1 MGCLWRSRCR
11 VLIVFMLLNI
21 GSAFADTPQRPKNVQ
36 TSLRAKWS
44 GTPLLLEAGELL
56 SNEKKDLFWDFIEI
70 WLNTEKDA
78 VSSRTAKDCL
88 KKILECGRPL
98 LREPLKSLFE
108 LSLMLRSA
116 SPRLVLY
123 QQLAEES
130 LTSFPLGDENYSDN
144 ETEEKLQTEKK
155 IERRK
160 VDPLHGVI
168 LKSHGGKCCWVDT
181 GEHLFLDF
189 YELLAWLQ
197 DSAEQV
203 GDSFQR
209 PEIFDFD
216 HVYYE
221 LSVGSPVA
229 ILYGAI
235 GTNCFK
241 EFHVALVKAAKEGK
255 VKYVVRPVLPAG
267 CELNINHCGSVG
279 AGESVNLGGYGVE
292 LALKNMEYKAMDDS
306 TVKKGVTLEDPR
318 TEDLSQEVRGFIFS
332 KILVRKPELAS
343 EVMAF
348 RDYLLSST
356 VSDTLDVWEL
366 KDLGHQT
373 VQRIVRASDPLQS
386 MQEINQNFPSV
397 VSSLSRMKLEDSVR
411 DEIMANQRMVP
422 PGKSLMALNG
432 ALVNVEDVDL
442 YLLFD
447 LIHQD
452 LLLADQFSKL
462 KIPQGTLK
470 KLLSTSPPS
479 ESSIPR
485 VDFRSSHVHYLNNL
499 EEDAKYK
506 QWRNNL
512 DEILMPVFPG
522 QLRYIRKNLFHAVF
536 VLDPATRCG
545 LEASF
550 YFLKLNIFTLFISID
565 MIISLYEN
573 DFPVRFGIVLYS
585 SKFVT
590 QLENHATKEHSDEDI
605 STMIICLFS
614 YINENYGAE
623 MAYQFL
629 RNVNKLH
636 IESDGD
642 ADEALE
648 THHVEGVFVET
659 ILSKVKSP
667 PQEILLK
674 LYKDQKLKELS
685 QESSKFVFKLGLSKL
700 QCSFLMNGLIIDPT
714 EEALIDALSDETQRI
729 QEQVYYG
736 QMMSDTDVL
745 AKFLSEAGIQRYNP
759 KIISDSKPRFIPL
772 SMFTLGE
779 ESVLNDIVYLHS
791 PGTIDDTKAVTHLLA
806 VDITSRNGMK
816 LLQQG
821 IHYLIEGSKNARVGL
836 LFNANPSPNLFS
848 LLFVKVFEITAS
860 LYSHKTNVLD
870 FLDQLCSLYEKN
882 YILSPAMEAES
893 TEAFVDMVCE
903 LSKANGLPSKGYRFA
918 LPEFPAG
925 EVRKHFTK
933 VQNSLYRVLGLESGV
948 NAVFTNGRVT
958 YPIDKSTFLTAD
970 LHLLESIEFKQRTK
984 HIVEIIE
991 EVEWRDVDPDT
1002 ITSELDMAVRF
1013 LEDLQG
1019 ISIHP
1024 ERRDKWIW
1032 KEDVSEL
1039 WKVKVPSK
1047 VALFVWRLIRD
1058 RLPTKTNL
1066 RKRNVEI
1073 HDPTCPFCKNKEEDA
1088 AHLFFSCSKIMPL
1101 WWESLSWTNTSAPF
1115 PANPRMHFLQQV
1127 LRNGNDTSYKKWQ
1140 CWWTS
1145 LTWSIWQHRNKI
1157 VFEEESK
1164 FISDIVMALSSSMAK
1179 RDRNSESARFE
1190 ILNDQHSAI
1199 ILNNENSSIHIDAVL
1214 DPLSP
1219 TSQRLSGILRVLW
1232 KYIQPSMRI
1241 VLNPVSSLAD
1251 LPLKSYYRYVV
1262 PTMDDFSNTDSAIN
1276 GPKAFFANMPLS
1288 KTLTM
1293 NLDVPESW
1301 LVEPIIA
1308 FHDLDNIL
1316 LENLGNTRTLQA
1328 VFELEALVL
1337 TGHFS
1342 EKDHDPP
1349 RGLQLILGTKTTPH
1363 LVDTLVM
1370 DNLGYWQ
1377 MKVSPG
1383 VWYLQLAPGRSSEL
1397 YILKEDSEGNYDK
1410 KSSKLIT
1417 INDFRGKVFHMEVV
1431 KKKGKEHE
1439 KLLLLDDNAQDNK
1452 KGSGLNSNFLKWASG
1467 FIGSNKSSKK
1477 AEKSPQ
1483 EKGKGGRH
1491 GKTINIFSI
1500 ASGHLYERFMKIMIL
1515 SVLKNTHRPVKFWF
1529 IKNYLSPPFKDLI
1542 PHMALEYG
1550 FEYELVTYKW
1560 PTWLHKQKEK
1570 QRRIWAYKI
1579 LFLDVIFPLSLEKV
1593 IFVDADQVV
1602 RADMGV
1608 LYDMDIRGKPL
1619 AYTPFCDNNKEMDG
1633 YRFWRQGFWKDHLRG
1648 KPYHISALY
1657 VVDLKKFRETAAGD
1671 NLRVIY
1677 ETLSK
1682 DPNSLA
1688 NLDQDLPNYAQ
1699 HTVPIFSLPQEW
1711 LWCESWCGNAT
1722 KYKAKTIDLC
1732 NNPMTKEPK
1741 LQGARRIVSEW
1752 PDLDFEARRFTARI
1766 LGDDQESE
1774 SIQPP
1779 NQSKDLNSE
1788 GSSNE
1793 DRESRAE
1800 L

>member
-306 TVKKGVTLEDPR
+306 MNLMILLILVRTQLQGMGQLDPNNPLHLGIAGVTLEDPR

-432 ALVNVEDVDL
+432 ALVNVED
-442 YLLFD
+442 
-447 LIHQD
+447 
-452 LLLADQFSKL
+452 
-462 KIPQGTLK
+462 IPQGTLK

-512 DEILMPVFPG
+512 DE
-522 QLRYIRKNLFHAVF
+522 
-536 VLDPATRCG
+536 
-545 LEASF
+545 
-550 YFLKLNIFTLFISID
+550 SID

-1002 ITSELDMAVRF
+1002 ITS
-1013 LEDLQG
+1013 
-1019 ISIHP
+1019 
-1024 ERRDKWIW
+1024 
-1032 KEDVSEL
+1032 
-1039 WKVKVPSK
+1039 
-1047 VALFVWRLIRD
+1047 
-1058 RLPTKTNL
+1058 
-1066 RKRNVEI
+1066 
-1073 HDPTCPFCKNKEEDA
+1073 
-1088 AHLFFSCSKIMPL
+1088 
-1101 WWESLSWTNTSAPF
+1101 
-1115 PANPRMHFLQQV
+1115 
-1127 LRNGNDTSYKKWQ
+1127 
-1140 CWWTS
+1140 
-1145 LTWSIWQHRNKI
+1145 
-1157 VFEEESK
+1157 K

-1301 LVEPIIA
+1301 LVEPVIA

-1483 EKGKGGRH
+1483 LEPGGFYLSS
-1491 GKTINIFSI
+1491 GMQSSLC
-1500 ASGHLYERFMKIMIL
+1500 ASCQFARYERFMKIMIL

-1550 FEYELVTYKW
+1550 FEYEL
-1560 PTWLHKQKEK
+1560 
-1570 QRRIWAYKI
+1570 
-1579 LFLDVIFPLSLEKV
+1579 V

>member
-1 MGCLWRSRCR
+1 MGCLCRSECWVFI
-11 VLIVFMLLNI
+11 VLVLFNI
-21 GSAFADTPQRPKNVQ
+21 GSAFADAPPRPKNVQ
-36 TSLRAKWS
+36 TALRAKWS

-56 SNEKKDLFWDFIEI
+56 SKEQKDLFWDFIEI

-78 VSSRTAKDCL
+78 VRSQTAKDCL
-88 KKILECGRPL
+88 KKILECVRPL
-98 LREPLKSLFE
+98 LREPLTSLFE
-108 LSLMLRSA
+108 FCLMLRSA

-123 QQLAEES
+123 RQLAEDS
-130 LTSFPLGDENYSDN
+130 ITSFPLGDENYSDD
-144 ETEEKLQTEKK
+144 ETEEKKK

-160 VDPLHGVI
+160 LDPLQVGVN
-168 LKSHGGKCCWVDT
+168 LKIHGGKCCWVDT
-181 GEHLFLDF
+181 GEHLFLDVF
-189 YELLAWLQ
+189 ELLAWLQ
-197 DSAEQV
+197 GSAELV

-221 LSVGSPVA
+221 SSIGSPVA
-229 ILYGAI
+229 ILYGAL
-235 GTNCFK
+235 GTHCFK

-255 VKYVVRPVLPAG
+255 VKYVVRPVLPAE
-267 CELNINHCGSVG
+267 CESKLAHCGSVG

-332 KILVRKPELAS
+332 KILERKPELTY

-348 RDYLLSST
+348 RDYLLSLT

-386 MQEINQNFPSV
+386 MQEINQNFPTI
-397 VSSLSRMKLEDSVR
+397 VSSLSRMKLDDSVR
-411 DEIMANQRMVP
+411 DEITENQRMIP

-442 YLLFD
+442 HLLID

-452 LLLADQFSKL
+452 LLLANQFSKL
-462 KIPQGTLK
+462 KIPQGILR
-470 KLLSTSPPS
+470 KLLSALPPS
-479 ESSIPR
+479 GSSIFR
-485 VDFRSSHVHYLNNL
+485 VDFRSTHVHYLNNL
-499 EEDAKYK
+499 EEDAQYK

-512 DEILMPVFPG
+512 NEIFMPVFPG

-536 VLDPATRCG
+536 VVDPTTRCG

-550 YFLKLNIFTLFISID
+550 YFLKLNIFTLFIGYSID

-573 DFPVRFGIVLYS
+573 NFPVRFGIVPYS

-590 QLENHATKEHSDEDI
+590 QLENHAMKEHNNKFDEDI

-614 YINENYGAE
+614 YINENHGGQ
-623 MAYQFL
+623 MAFQFL
-629 RNVNKLH
+629 SNVNKLH
-636 IESDGD
+636 IESDGN
-642 ADEALE
+642 ADDALE
-648 THHVEGVFVET
+648 LHHVEGVFVDT

-674 LYKDQKLKELS
+674 LYKDQKLKEMS

-700 QCSFLMNGLIIDPT
+700 QCSLLMNGLVIDPT
-714 EEALIDALSDETQRI
+714 EEALVNALNDETQRI
-729 QEQVYYG
+729 QEQVYFG
-736 QMMSDTDVL
+736 QIKSDTDVL
-745 AKFLSEAGIQRYNP
+745 ANFLSEAGIQRYNP
-759 KIISDSKPRFIPL
+759 KIISDSKPRFISL
-772 SMFTLGE
+772 SMFTFGE

-791 PGTIDDTKAVTHLLA
+791 PGTMDDLKAVTHLLA

-821 IHYLIEGSKNARVGL
+821 IYYLIEGSKNARIGL
-836 LFNANPSPNLFS
+836 LFNVKQSPNLFS
-848 LLFVKVFEITAS
+848 LLFVK
-860 LYSHKTNVLD
+860 
-870 FLDQLCSLYEKN
+870 LCSLYEQN
-882 YILSPAMEAES
+882 YILTSPMEAES
-893 TEAFVDMVCE
+893 TQTFIDMVCE
-903 LSKANGLPSKGYRFA
+903 LGEANGLPSKGYRSS
-918 LPEFPAG
+918 LPEFPPD
-925 EVRKHFTK
+925 EVRKHLTK
-933 VQNSLYRVLGLESGV
+933 VQNSLYRVLGLESGA

-958 YPIDKSTFLTAD
+958 YPIDESKFWSAD

-984 HIVEIIE
+984 HIVKIIE
-991 EVEWRDVDPDT
+991 EVEWHDVDPD
-1002 ITSELDMAVRF
+1002 M
-1013 LEDLQG
+1013 
-1019 ISIHP
+1019 
-1024 ERRDKWIW
+1024 
-1032 KEDVSEL
+1032 
-1039 WKVKVPSK
+1039 
-1047 VALFVWRLIRD
+1047 
-1058 RLPTKTNL
+1058 
-1066 RKRNVEI
+1066 
-1073 HDPTCPFCKNKEEDA
+1073 
-1088 AHLFFSCSKIMPL
+1088 
-1101 WWESLSWTNTSAPF
+1101 
-1115 PANPRMHFLQQV
+1115 
-1127 LRNGNDTSYKKWQ
+1127 
-1140 CWWTS
+1140 
-1145 LTWSIWQHRNKI
+1145 LT
-1157 VFEEESK
+1157 SK
-1164 FISDIVMALSSSMAK
+1164 FISDIVMTLSSSMAK
-1179 RDRNSESARFE
+1179 RERNSESARFE

-1199 ILNNENSSIHIDAVL
+1199 ILKNVNSSIHIDAVL

-1219 TSQRLSGILRVLW
+1219 TSQKLSGILRVLW
-1232 KYIQPSMRI
+1232 KYIQPSLRI
-1241 VLNPVSSLAD
+1241 VLNPMSSLAD

-1293 NLDVPESW
+1293 NLDVPGSW
-1301 LVEPIIA
+1301 LIEPVIA

-1316 LENLGNTRTLQA
+1316 LENLGDTRTLQA

-1337 TGHFS
+1337 TGHCS

-1349 RGLQLILGTKTTPH
+1349 RGLQLILGTNTTPH

-1370 DNLGYWQ
+1370 ANLGYWQ

-1383 VWYLQLAPGRSSEL
+1383 VWYLELAPGRSSEL
-1397 YILKEDSEGNYDK
+1397 YILKEDGEGSSAK
-1410 KSSKLIT
+1410 QSSKLVT
-1417 INDFRGKVFHMEVV
+1417 INDLRGKVVHMEVV
-1431 KKKGKEHE
+1431 KKNGKESE
-1439 KLLLLDDNAQDNK
+1439 KLLLPDNADNAQDKK

-1467 FIGSNKSSKK
+1467 FICGNKLSKP
-1477 AEKSPQ
+1477 AEKSSP
-1483 EKGKGGRH
+1483 EKGKGRRH

-1570 QRRIWAYKI
+1570 QRIIWAYKI

-1602 RADMGV
+1602 RTDMGE
-1608 LYDMDIRGKPL
+1608 LYDMDLRGKPL

-1671 NLRVIY
+1671 NLRVFY

-1752 PDLDFEARRFTARI
+1752 PDLDLEARRFTART
-1766 LGDDQESE
+1766 LGDDQEAE
-1774 SIQPP
+1774 STQSS
-1779 NQSKDLNSE
+1779 NQSNDLSSKD
-1788 GSSNE
+1788 SSNE
-1793 DRESRAE
+1793 DKESRAE